1 MRLTEISVQYNPK
14 QHASNQTK
22 IVTSEDAVNYF
33 REVFNPNTINLQEQ
47 VVVLYLNRGNYV
59 LGHQL
64 LSIGGLTCTVLDV
77 RIVFAT
83 ALKCL
88 ACYII
93 IAHNHPSG
101 QLSPSRQDLGITRQ
115 LKKAGEFLDIKLL
128 DHFIITYEG
137 YYSFADEGDI

>member
-14 QHASNQTK
+14 QHASNRTK

-64 LSIGGLTCTVLDV
+64 LSIGGLTSTVLDV

-115 LKKAGEFLDIKLL
+115 LKKAGEFLDIVLL